1 MKTNLMTE
9 QQWQKL
15 DDKYKGLAHKVGYH
29 ISGDDILCTSED
41 LKADLDI
48 IAVEAVATF
57 AEKTNQTFDE
67 FFESQSF
74 DKYLKSCLWN
84 YKANR
89 GAKITKKKE
98 VKNMLSIEELS
109 NNDDFNSV
117 SNSDT
122 FIDGKTSFAVDT
134 VVLVEDYFT
143 QMTDYQKHLV
153 SIVVNNPE
161 IIKPNGTVNRLAL
174 ASIENIPWRNID
186 KEINAISKILNT
198 TL

>member
-1 MKTNLMTE
+1 
-9 QQWQKL
+9 
-15 DDKYKGLAHKVGYH
+15 V
-29 ISGDDILCTSED
+29 
-41 LKADLDI
+41 
-48 IAVEAVATF
+48 
-57 AEKTNQTFDE
+57 
-67 FFESQSF
+67 
-74 DKYLKSCLWN
+74 
-84 YKANR
+84 
-89 GAKITKKKE
+89 
-98 VKNMLSIEELS
+98 LSIEELS